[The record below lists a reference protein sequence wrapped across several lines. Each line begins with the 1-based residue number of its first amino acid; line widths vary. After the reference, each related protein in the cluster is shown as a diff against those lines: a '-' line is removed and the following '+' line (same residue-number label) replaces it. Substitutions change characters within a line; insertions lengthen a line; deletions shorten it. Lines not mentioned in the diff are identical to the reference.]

1 MHSEKGDGEW
11 AQDYNSLYFPE
22 ARKDYRS
29 MKLFHVLPKKL
40 LALYREVIQAHNHK
54 MRILCGAGLRGL
66 IEGICAD
73 KKIAG
78 RNLERKIDNLTTLL
92 PANIVRNLHGLRFI
106 GNDAVHELEAPNDRT
121 LQVALDVV
129 EDILNFLYALD
140 YKASMLDKLKGKQT
154 RVKP

>member
-1 MHSEKGDGEW
+1 
-11 AQDYNSLYFPE
+11 
-22 ARKDYRS
+22 
-29 MKLFHVLPKKL
+29 
-40 LALYREVIQAHNHK
+40 
-54 MRILCGAGLRGL
+54 
-66 IEGICAD
+66 
-73 KKIAG
+73 
-78 RNLERKIDNLTTLL
+78 
-92 PANIVRNLHGLRFI
+92 LHGLRFI